1 MPKIMHNGI
10 AYGKG
15 GKIIIHNGVAYGGSH
30 VAKLIEKTIAVNGT
44 YDASDDGVDGYSSVA
59 VNVPVNMEIVPYGT
73 LVPNTYIAAGSG
85 EERTYNGCSATGYI
99 EIDPDNYYYV
109 FTGKLT
115 AQQGDDWDAT
125 TNAYYDANKEY
136 ISGFSNNA
144 GSGAPSD
151 RDTYFH
157 EFPSTAKYI
166 RISQESSAFSDY
178 KSFIARIR
186 KSYINPNA

>member
-73 LVPNTYIAAGSG
+73 LVPNTYIAAGYG